1 MEGHI
6 IRKRSGRKITMLAT
20 SLSIGVLLVG
30 GLLLYLSSG
39 VRDAWS
45 NFSTVSAERTV
56 ALSELHRA
64 IGYGGFIHNF
74 KNYVLR
80 REPSLLEQL
89 KLDLDR
95 SFSVVD
101 TYLSLELNAEEKKA
115 LSVIRTTFLLYA
127 GNIDLAKASLQLDLP
142 IHEVDGLVRIDD
154 TPALNALGVL
164 QEETERYNH
173 SVSSVMGE
181 RIALLINVLLLGL
194 LSLPF
199 IVMIAYHY
207 HDVMNS
213 FLALIH
219 EKQKVERALENVEAQ
234 AAAQHTELTYEA
246 NHCDLTQVSNRKAFM
261 QMGQAVLDNAKITDA
276 CFTVLFVDVDDFKLI
291 NDKHGHE
298 IGDKVLI
305 EIAARL
311 KESLNKGDIV
321 ARIGGDEFAAILQC
335 SEGACHIGA
344 TIERLFSSLN
354 QSYECVSDGL
364 VVSCS
369 VGGAAY
375 PEEGESLASLIKVA
389 DQHMY
394 QVKKNGKNGIYLSEA

>member
-20 SLSIGVLLVG
+20 SLSIGILLVG

-45 NFSTVSAERTV
+45 NFSTVSTERTV

-89 KLDLDR
+89 KLDLDK

-101 TYLSLELNAEEKKA
+101 TYLSLELNSEEKKA

-127 GNIDLAKASLQLDLP
+127 SNIDLAKTSLQLDLP

-199 IVMIAYHY
+199 IVMIAHHY

-219 EKQKVERALENVEAQ
+219 EKQKVERELENVEAQ

-246 NHCDLTQVSNRKAFM
+246 NHCDLTRVSNRKAFM

-298 IGDKVLI
+298 VGDKVLI

-311 KESLNKGDIV
+311 KDSLNKGDIV

-335 SEGACHIGA
+335 SEGVCHIDE

-364 VVSCS
+364 QISCS

-375 PEEGESLASLIKVA
+375 PQEGESLASLIKVA

-394 QVKKNGKNGIYLSEA
+394 RVKKNGKNGIYLSEV